1 MPLKRSYSNL
11 PMNLRRTVECLFCQ
25 ALRPKAIYYSTL
37 SAAALLLK
45 LFQHE
50 GKGELLML
58 KGKNSYPPAFLPL
71 KGKNSYPGRVSFEG

>member
-1 MPLKRSYSNL
+1 VFVL
-11 PMNLRRTVECLFCQ
+11 PALRQIASTILLLRR
-25 ALRPKAIYYSTL
+25 RYYYSSREERGVSTYYF
-37 SAAALLLK
+37 ATK
-45 LFQHE
+45 